1 MVRNEMPRRLLASFA
16 YSNGPWKVHVKGKGR
31 LILRREEIVS
41 PLFSPLWFLG
51 GIFFFYIGWVINLCI
66 EHGWHGIPILLVPL
80 VVALWMATNGPKSN
94 FRPERLEFNKS
105 GRILKIFESN
115 GKNGTYHSWAY
126 ADIAKLC
133 LSTPPTSRET
143 RVTTAVI
150 IKHTD
155 TNFSAVR
162 IEGLEEV
169 VSIYRA
175 IDELLPPTVERT

>member
-1 MVRNEMPRRLLASFA
+1 MARNEMPRRLLASFA